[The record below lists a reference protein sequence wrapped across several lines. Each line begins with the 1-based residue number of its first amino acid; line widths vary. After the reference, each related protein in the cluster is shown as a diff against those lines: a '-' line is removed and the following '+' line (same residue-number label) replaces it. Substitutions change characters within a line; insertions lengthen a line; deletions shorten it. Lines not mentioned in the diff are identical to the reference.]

1 MPVPVAA
8 AVIGATMGVVGGRL
22 VKKQLDTHN
31 KLKKLNN
38 NDSRTTGGVTPT
50 TKTVNKV
57 YRPSK

>member
-1 MPVPVAA
+1 
-8 AVIGATMGVVGGRL
+8 MGVVGGRL